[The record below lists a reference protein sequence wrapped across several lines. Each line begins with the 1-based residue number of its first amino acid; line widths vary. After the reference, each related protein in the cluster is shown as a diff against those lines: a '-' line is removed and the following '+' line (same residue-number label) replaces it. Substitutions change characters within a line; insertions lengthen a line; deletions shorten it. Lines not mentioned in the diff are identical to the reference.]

1 MHFRAFDAESL
12 RATKTAWEHDAEQGK
27 AFPPDVAQ
35 TIDWVR
41 AHTTLTDNSIA
52 YGIFEDEHGHTAL
65 AVCEVVISQPEPRKA
80 WVKLLRLKLRPKIE
94 ESIFVNDPNA
104 VSAATD
110 AYVSAILGVFALK
123 NVHNATTIKI
133 YGRTQ
138 SQMGFLTLLASKLT
152 DRKDAAMKASIE
164 GRWLVL
170 KWSK

>member
-1 MHFRAFDAESL
+1 MDFRAFDAESL

-52 YGIFEDEHGHTAL
+52 YGVFDEKSSHTAM

-80 WVKLLRLKLRPKIE
+80 WVKLLRLKLRPRIE
-94 ESIFVNDPNA
+94 ESIFANDPDA
-104 VSAATD
+104 LTAATD

-123 NVHNATTIKI
+123 IATMRPPLKSMV
-133 YGRTQ
+133 GRR
-138 SQMGFLTLLASKLT
+138 A
-152 DRKDAAMKASIE
+152 
-164 GRWLVL
+164 RWD
-170 KWSK
+170 S